1 MSDRNNNL
9 DERQRLAQ
17 DAVQSLPRP
26 EAAAD
31 FRARLKAGF
40 AAGDIPEGE
49 LSEPKSEPEIVVLP
63 ERKGR
68 RGAWIGLAGGLA
80 AAAVVTFVLLGLA
93 HLPGPELVATE
104 GTGRV
109 TIDGQDFTIG
119 NAADG
124 TTALTEALQARSHI
138 LVGEGVTLDIVYP
151 GSFAMRFSQGT
162 DIVLPERPGR
172 WFNRSVE
179 SPMFYGDISVRT
191 GPDLEGGQLT
201 IITDEARTDIHGT
214 LVSVV
219 RNDAVTCVCLLEG
232 LAEITTPHT
241 VLGAVPPGKRWVMFR
256 DGSEPQLMDIV
267 PPHQEHMESLD
278 EVLGDILQKP

>member
-26 EAAAD
+26 LAAAD

-40 AAGDIPEGE
+40 VAGDIPEGD
-49 LSEPKSEPEIVVLP
+49 LSEPTVVDLP
-63 ERKGR
+63 QQGMR
-68 RGAWIGLAGGLA
+68 RGAWVGLASGLA

-93 HLPGPELVATE
+93 HRPGPELVATE
-104 GTGRV
+104 GSGRV
-109 TIDGQDFTIG
+109 TIDGQDFHIG
-119 NAADG
+119 HPDAD
-124 TTALTEALQARSHI
+124 TTALAEALEARSHI

-151 GSFAMRFSQGT
+151 GSFAMRFTQGT
-162 DIVLPERPGR
+162 DIVLPERAGR

-179 SPMFYGDISVRT
+179 SPLFYGDISVRT
-191 GPDLEGGQLT
+191 GPDMERGRLT

-219 RNDAVTCVCLLEG
+219 RNDAVTCVCLFEG
-232 LAEITTPHT
+232 LAEISTPQA

-256 DGSEPQLMDIV
+256 DGSEPQLMDIM
-267 PPHQEHMESLD
+267 PAHQDHMQGLD
-278 EVLGDILQKP
+278 EALGDILKKP